1 MQDSQPFAMKI
12 TSSRPLRSTTI
23 RATPRA
29 SATKGAGF
37 SSQLASGPVAV
48 GTVSSATPLGAIDG
62 ILAVQEVPTATDGR
76 SRGIKHGYS
85 ILDQLDEIRLG
96 LLSGSLSSSRLAELG
111 REIEDVRDSVID
123 PQLSAILDDI
133 ELRAAVE
140 LAKLDKT
147 FNGPPGR
154 TPASQKN

>member
-1 MQDSQPFAMKI
+1 M
-12 TSSRPLRSTTI
+12 
-23 RATPRA
+23 
-29 SATKGAGF
+29 GA
-37 SSQLASGPVAV
+37 V
-48 GTVSSATPLGAIDG
+48 DG

-85 ILDQLDEIRLG
+85 ILDQLDEMRLG
-96 LLSGSLSSSRLAELG
+96 LLTGSLSSTRLAALG
-111 REIEDVRDSVID
+111 QEIEEVRETVID

-147 FNGPPGR
+147 
-154 TPASQKN
+154 S